1 MGDQLFDACTC
12 MGMRLDWKLSEF
24 KDEPIGS
31 VGGSGYEFCRGR
43 VSALG
48 HT

>member
-1 MGDQLFDACTC
+1 MYGNEAGLETKAD
-12 MGMRLDWKLSEF
+12 SEF
-24 KDEPIGS
+24 KDETIGS